1 MSSALALAWL
11 LPAFLFL
18 ALLQA
23 TGPAGEQSG
32 LSLHQAQ
39 PVKKDVKATL
49 AKLKKQADK
58 ASAELSTATKRYE
71 KNKSTVKL
79 AKARLQRT
87 RVAAARADQV
97 YEKYRSRVGS
107 FAGSAYQ
114 APLPDQNSVLLTSPD
129 GKSAVQKATS
139 LHIMTKGEQAAV
151 EQANTEKQR
160 ADAFNRQAEKLA
172 SKATSL
178 QQKLATELK
187 ELRKK
192 SAASTRKL
200 TRLLNRLAG
209 GAASRYASRA
219 VLDARCGK
227 AGDYSS
233 QQFSNGLVPDW
244 ALCELPGYPGERLR
258 GDAARGFVDAN
269 AAFYD
274 AFGKKLCITDSYR
287 SLQEQQSVY
296 ATKPGLAAVP
306 GTSNH
311 GEGLALDLC
320 GGVNRFGTAEHN
332 WLAANGPRYGW
343 VHPDWAKCCPAEA
356 WHFEY
361 EPGTG

>member
-1 MSSALALAWL
+1 M
-11 LPAFLFL
+11 FL

-23 TGPAGEQSG
+23 AGPAGDQG
-32 LSLHQAQ
+32 ALSLDQAR

-58 ASAELSTATKRYE
+58 SSAELSAATKRYE
-71 KNKSTVKL
+71 KNKSSVKL

-87 RVAAARADQV
+87 QVASARADQV

-114 APLPDQNSVLLTSPD
+114 APLPDQNSVLLTSKD
-129 GKSAVQKATS
+129 GKEAIDKATS
-139 LHIMTKGEQAAV
+139 LNIMSKGEQAAV
-151 EQANTEKQR
+151 ELASTEKRR
-160 ADAFNRQAEKLA
+160 ADVLAEQAEKLA
-172 SKATSL
+172 AKTTAM
-178 QQKLATELK
+178 QKKLAAEVKT
-187 ELRKK
+187 LRKR
-192 SAASTRKL
+192 SAESTRKL
-200 TRLLNRLAG
+200 TKLLNRLAG

-219 VLDARCGK
+219 VLDARCK
-227 AGDYSS
+227 NADYDSGS
-233 QQFSNGLVPDW
+233 FSNGLVPEW
-244 ALCELPGYPGERLR
+244 ALCSLPGYSGEQLR

-269 AAFYD
+269 AAFHD
-274 AFGKKLCITDSYR
+274 QFGKKMCITDSYR
-287 SLQEQQSVY
+287 SLSEQQAVY
-296 ATKPGLAAVP
+296 AQKPGLAAVP

-320 GGVNRFGTAEHN
+320 GGINRFGTAEHN
-332 WLAANGPRYGW
+332 WLAANGPKYGW

-361 EPGTG
+361 KPGTG